1 MNNADPFTDWEAF
14 AEQTHYVWVDT
25 PDGGETVVLPF
36 KTISRLDEH
45 HSPVIGFNSNVRLGY
60 VLSDWWFEIGR
71 HYVIAKPN
79 AILDAAASGNAE
91 DALERFVQDAEYW
104 YEDVAG

>member
-1 MNNADPFTDWEAF
+1 MNHADWKAF

-45 HSPVIGFNSNVRLGY
+45 HFPVIDVEADVRLGY

-71 HYVIAKPN
+71 PYVDAKPN
-79 AILDAAASGNAE
+79 GIVDAAASGNAE